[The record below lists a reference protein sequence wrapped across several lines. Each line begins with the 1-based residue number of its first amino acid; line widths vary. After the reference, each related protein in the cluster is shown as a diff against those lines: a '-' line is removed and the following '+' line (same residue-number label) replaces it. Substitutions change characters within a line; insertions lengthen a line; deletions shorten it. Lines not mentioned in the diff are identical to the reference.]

1 MAGPGP
7 DRASTSAPRGSEP
20 RATRAW
26 VEVDLWTF
34 LRQLR
39 VARRRVRLRAA
50 GDLRLPAF
58 QGALWHS
65 VVGAALKRLVCTVP
79 PGECAPCPERR
90 HCAYAALFEA
100 RAADD
105 DRGPFAP
112 GTRVPGALW
121 FDPGAWKP
129 TTVPA
134 GAPLVVD
141 YAVAGRVELV
151 PLVDEAIAQA
161 AAVGLGRARVT
172 ATVESAAARPGSVA
186 DAVDGAAGSRG
197 AVPDGLAQ
205 GAGAPAAV
213 ALELVTPL
221 RLKRGGSY
229 LRALEP
235 AALARDLAFRAAA
248 LGHYHQ
254 GLPWPAPWRAALEEA
269 RAARVATA
277 ATRWVESVRY
287 SARQGREIVM
297 GGLLGRARLE
307 AVRPAFAALLAAG
320 AVIHAGKGASV
331 GLGEFRVEDARGN
344 EVAHGSEDD
353 SWIASG

>member
-1 MAGPGP
+1 MAEPGP
-7 DRASTSAPRGSEP
+7 DRAFASAPCGPEP
-20 RATRAW
+20 RAARAW

-39 VARRRVRLRAA
+39 VARRRVWLRAT

-79 PGECAPCPERR
+79 PGVCAPCPERR
-90 HCAYAALFEA
+90 RCAYAALFEA
-100 RAADD
+100 RAAEEDS
-105 DRGPFAP
+105 GPFAP

-134 GAPLVVD
+134 GAPLIVD

-151 PLVDEAIAQA
+151 PLVDEAIARA
-161 AAVGLGRARVT
+161 AAAGFGPARVR
-172 ATVESAAARPGSVA
+172 AAVDSVDERPGTVA
-186 DAVDGAAGSRG
+186 DAVDGA
-197 AVPDGLAQ
+197 V
-205 GAGAPAAV
+205 GAPGPV
-213 ALELVTPL
+213 ELTLVTPL

-235 AALARDLAFRAAA
+235 AALARDVAFRAAA

-254 GLPWPAPWRAALEEA
+254 GLPWPVPWRAALEEA
-269 RAARVATA
+269 RAARVADA
-277 ATRWVESVRY
+277 ATRWVESIRY
-287 SARQGREIVM
+287 SARQRREIVM

-307 AVRPAFAALLAAG
+307 EVGPALAALLGAG
-320 AVIHAGKGASV
+320 TVIHAGKGVSV
-331 GLGEFRVEDARGN
+331 GLGEFRASWSYGGDDDDR
-344 EVAHGSEDD
+344 AH
-353 SWIASG
+353 ATP

>member
-1 MAGPGP
+1 MAEPGP
-7 DRASTSAPRGSEP
+7 DRASASAPRGPEP
-20 RATRAW
+20 RAARAW

-34 LRQLR
+34 LCQLR

-50 GDLRLPAF
+50 GDLHLPAF

-79 PGECAPCPERR
+79 PGVCAPCPERR
-90 HCAYAALFEA
+90 RCAYAALFEA
-100 RAADD
+100 RAAEE

-134 GAPLVVD
+134 GAPLIVD

-151 PLVDEAIAQA
+151 PLVDEAIATA
-161 AAVGLGRARVT
+161 AAAGFGRARVT
-172 ATVESAAARPGSVA
+172 AIAESAEARPG
-186 DAVDGAAGSRG
+186 AGGG
-197 AVPDGLAQ
+197 AVEHAAKASG
-205 GAGAPAAV
+205 AV

-269 RAARVATA
+269 RAARVTDA
-277 ATRWVESVRY
+277 ATRWVEGVRY

-297 GGLLGRARLE
+297 GGLLGRARLA
-307 AVRPAFAALLAAG
+307 AVGSAFAALLAVG
-320 AVIHAGKGASV
+320 TVIHAGKGASV
-331 GLGEFRVEDARGN
+331 GLGEFRVKWSCGGDDDDR
-344 EVAHGSEDD
+344 AH
-353 SWIASG
+353 AAP